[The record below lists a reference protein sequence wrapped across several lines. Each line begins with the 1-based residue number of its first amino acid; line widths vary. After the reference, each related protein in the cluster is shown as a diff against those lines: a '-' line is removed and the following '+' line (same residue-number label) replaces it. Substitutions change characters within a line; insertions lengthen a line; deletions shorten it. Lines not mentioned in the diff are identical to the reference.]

1 MGDASRVSEASPLR
15 RLQYA
20 PKTHLTLTLGVGGC
34 LCTSGLCFVWVFS
47 RQKYFPWVSSTVA
60 VPVLVQ
66 SALHTHFRA
75 VWAGATHGETA
86 PPAANS
92 LIILE
97 RFSITCLIAAA
108 YALPLGE
115 GLPAE
120 SPSTATVKI
129 TQLEAGSGL
138 PPLAPSNLFTSHY
151 RDLAL
156 CNVSSLHQLKTSDP
170 KSTRDFGFPIW
181 QGDLLPTRSTWIKIF
196 F

>member
-1 MGDASRVSEASPLR
+1 MCVGDASRVSEASPLR
-15 RLQYA
+15 RLHYA

-34 LCTSGLCFVWVFS
+34 LCTSGLCFVWDFS

-60 VPVLVQ
+60 VPMLVH

-108 YALPLGE
+108 YALPLGWGAPCGVPLYSHCQDHPVRSGIWPSPSRPLQPVYLPLPRPCALQRE
-115 GLPAE
+115 QPSPAE
-120 SPSTATVKI
+120 
-129 TQLEAGSGL
+129 
-138 PPLAPSNLFTSHY
+138 
-151 RDLAL
+151 DLW
-156 CNVSSLHQLKTSDP
+156 S
-170 KSTRDFGFPIW
+170 
-181 QGDLLPTRSTWIKIF
+181 
-196 F
+196 